1 MEYAGNHKYLTYT
14 SWILS
19 ALSAAVALI
28 PFIYIWAIINN
39 VIKNDTSKLIHYGWM
54 AVIFAVVSL
63 LLYIGG
69 LMCSHLSAF
78 RVATNIRIKAI
89 HHITTLPLGFMDKFG
104 SGKMR
109 KIINESSG
117 ATETYLAH
125 QLPDKAG
132 AIVTPIG
139 LLLLL
144 FFFDWKLGLLS
155 LIPVV
160 IAFAIMT
167 TMSGKNMQVKMKEY
181 QNALDD
187 MSNEAVEYIRGI
199 PVVKTFGQTVF
210 SFKKFKATIDR
221 YSEWAISYTKDL
233 RLPMTFYTTAIN
245 AVFAFLIA
253 GIIIFC
259 RNNITNALLL
269 NLMFYIIITP
279 IITVTLNKL
288 MFMNENEMIVNDA
301 MERIDSVLNL
311 QPMSEPNQ
319 SDVPK
324 DYSIAI
330 NNLTYSYDGQKNAI
344 NNVSLTIPSKQT
356 VAFVGPSG
364 SGKSTLANLI
374 SRFFDCDNGSISI
387 GGVDIKSIK
396 KNDLMNYISFV
407 FQNSRLIKASIY
419 DNVRLS
425 KPNTSR
431 EEVIDALNK
440 AQCGDIIEKLP
451 NGIDT
456 IIGSKGIY
464 LSGGEQQRITIARVI
479 LKNSP
484 IIILDEATA
493 FADPDNEN
501 KVQKAFSQMADG
513 KTVIMIAHRLTTVTN
528 ADTIYVFDN
537 SEIVESGTHSELLS
551 QNGMY
556 NKMWNEYQKSI
567 DWKVSA

>member
-1 MEYAGNHKYLTYT
+1 
-14 SWILS
+14 
-19 ALSAAVALI
+19 
-28 PFIYIWAIINN
+28 
-39 VIKNDTSKLIHYGWM
+39 
-54 AVIFAVVSL
+54 
-63 LLYIGG
+63 
-69 LMCSHLSAF
+69 
-78 RVATNIRIKAI
+78 
-89 HHITTLPLGFMDKFG
+89 
-104 SGKMR
+104 
-109 KIINESSG
+109 
-117 ATETYLAH
+117 
-125 QLPDKAG
+125 
-132 AIVTPIG
+132 
-139 LLLLL
+139 
-144 FFFDWKLGLLS
+144 
-155 LIPVV
+155 
-160 IAFAIMT
+160 
-167 TMSGKNMQVKMKEY
+167 
-181 QNALDD
+181 
-187 MSNEAVEYIRGI
+187 
-199 PVVKTFGQTVF
+199 
-210 SFKKFKATIDR
+210 
-221 YSEWAISYTKDL
+221 
-233 RLPMTFYTTAIN
+233 
-245 AVFAFLIA
+245 
-253 GIIIFC
+253 
-259 RNNITNALLL
+259 
-269 NLMFYIIITP
+269 
-279 IITVTLNKL
+279 

-374 SRFFDCDNGSISI
+374 SRFFDCNNGSISI

-425 KPNTSR
+425 KPNASR

-464 LSGGEQQRITIARVI
+464 LSGGEQQRIAIARVI

-493 FADPDNEN
+493 FTDPDNEN

>member
-28 PFIYIWAIINN
+28 PFIYIWEIVNN

-54 AVIFAVVSL
+54 AVMFAVVSL
-63 LLYIGG
+63 LVYIGG

-259 RNNITNALLL
+259 HNNITDTLLL
-269 NLMFYIIITP
+269 DLMFYIIITP

-311 QPMSEPNQ
+311 QPMPEPKK

-324 DYSIAI
+324 DYSITI
-330 NNLTYSYDGQKNAI
+330 NNLTYSYDVQKNAI
-344 NNVSLTIPSKQT
+344 NKVSLTIPSKQT

-364 SGKSTLANLI
+364 SGKSTLASLI
-374 SRFFDCDNGSISI
+374 SRFFDSDSGNVLI

-407 FQNSRLIKASIY
+407 FQNSQLIKASIY

-425 KPNTSR
+425 KPNASR

-456 IIGSKGIY
+456 VIGSKGIY
-464 LSGGEQQRITIARVI
+464 LSGGEQQRIAIARVI

-484 IIILDEATA
+484 VIILDEATA
-493 FADPDNEN
+493 FADPDNES
-501 KVQKAFSQMADG
+501 KVQKAFSQMAEG
-513 KTVIMIAHRLTTVTN
+513 KSVIMIAHRLTAVTN

-537 SEIVESGTHSELLS
+537 GEIVESGTHSELLS